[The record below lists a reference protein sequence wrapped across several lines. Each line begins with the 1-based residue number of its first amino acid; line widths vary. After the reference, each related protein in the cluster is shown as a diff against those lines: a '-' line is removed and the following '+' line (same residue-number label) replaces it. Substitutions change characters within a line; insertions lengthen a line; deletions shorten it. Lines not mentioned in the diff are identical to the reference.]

1 MQGTPWSDGAP
12 GATQLPIEPDEIFIY
27 RFKASPSGTMLIQ
40 ERPYWMDC
48 MAESLSGAY
57 FETNRPIPS
66 LKFVWTETQHARPM
80 EPNIQ

>member
-1 MQGTPWSDGAP
+1 
-12 GATQLPIEPDEIFIY
+12 
-27 RFKASPSGTMLIQ
+27 MLIQ